1 MAPPSAGLSSCHNRH
16 GHHPLVK
23 LAIEAIEAYVKE
35 RRIIEPPAEI
45 APEMSEKAGVF
56 VCLKK
61 DGELRGCIGTFM
73 PTTPDVA
80 HEIIQ
85 NSISAATEDP
95 RFACVDCGE
104 LPCIDYSVDVLSPP
118 EPVKSLSDLD
128 SKKYGVI
135 VSSGS
140 RRGLLLPDLD
150 GVDTVEE
157 QVAIAKQKAG
167 IAMTEPVILH
177 RFEVKRYE

>member
-1 MAPPSAGLSSCHNRH
+1 MQACHNRH

-23 LAIEAIEAYVKE
+23 LAIEAIEAYIKE
-35 RRIIEPPAEI
+35 RRVIEPPAET
-45 APEMSEKAGVF
+45 APELAEKAGVF

-73 PTTPDVA
+73 PTTENVA
-80 HEIIQ
+80 QEVIQ

-95 RFACVDCGE
+95 RFGCVKCGE
-104 LPCIDYSVDVLSPP
+104 LECLDYSVDVLSAP
-118 EPVKSLSDLD
+118 EPVGNLSELD
-128 SKKYGVI
+128 PKKYGVI
-135 VSSGS
+135 VSSGC

-150 GVDTVEE
+150 GVNTVDE
-157 QVAIAKQKAG
+157 QIAIARHKAG
-167 IAMTEPVILH
+167 IDITEPVTLH